1 MKIAFGIGGAVAFSA
16 VALISSGVAS
26 AAPDVVGQKY
36 GDAVGTLSDAGIRPV
51 VSTTVGERLP
61 RPQCVVVN
69 QVSRTVPPPPN
80 SGGGPTNQVL
90 LSLNCG
96 ADVAHPG
103 VAGFSAG
110 SPEGS
115 KASKA
120 SAAAIASAQAEAS
133 AAQAAA
139 EQQQLAAEGGNGG

>member
-1 MKIAFGIGGAVAFSA
+1 MKIAFGIGSA
-16 VALISSGVAS
+16 VALGAAALIASGAAS
-26 AAPDVVGQKY
+26 AAPDVVGEKY
-36 GDAVGTLSDAGIRPV
+36 GDAVATLSNAGVKPV
-51 VSTTVGERLP
+51 VSTTVGEHLP
-61 RPQCVVVN
+61 RAQCVVVN

-80 SGGGPTNQVL
+80 SGGSPSNQVL

-115 KASKA
+115 KASKS
-120 SAAAIASAQAEAS
+120 SAAAAAQAAADAS

-139 EQQQLAAEGGNGG
+139 EQQQLAEQGGGEG